1 MAVELSLLCP
11 FFETTTKQNQLPR
24 YKYFSVSSIC
34 SFLGPLTIFS
44 TNLFP
49 SLLLGLASRHNK
61 ESRRLLKTMMDL
73 VAIGGQATGFFI
85 WPIVEIGKENYA
97 TWTIPLAIFLVSAGW
112 WENYVDRRSPLAP
125 IKQLG
130 KIKDR
135 LKRTRYFVYS
145 FISVWKMMLFFSAM
159 LLFLHL
165 NGTPIAPLF
174 ARFREGFA
182 THEINVTR
190 ILDRGP
196 NAILP
201 DLAGADKLEEI
212 VKILSWNQTPFHV
225 LLIQIFSAYLA
236 YIFGKFACKICIQGL
251 TC

>member
-1 MAVELSLLCP
+1 MLSP
-11 FFETTTKQNQLPR
+11 
-24 YKYFSVSSIC
+24 
-34 SFLGPLTIFS
+34 
-44 TNLFP
+44 
-49 SLLLGLASRHNK
+49 LGLASRHNK

-73 VAIGGQATGFFI
+73 IAIGGQATGFFI

-174 ARFREGFA
+174 ARFRDGFA
-182 THEINVTR
+182 VHEINVTR

-196 NAILP
+196 NAVLP

-236 YIFGKFACKICIQGL
+236 YIFGKFACKICIQVKVTMTNQMVIKYL
-251 TC
+251 IQKIDLIRNLFYWTLNFSFLKVFLSFCFCK